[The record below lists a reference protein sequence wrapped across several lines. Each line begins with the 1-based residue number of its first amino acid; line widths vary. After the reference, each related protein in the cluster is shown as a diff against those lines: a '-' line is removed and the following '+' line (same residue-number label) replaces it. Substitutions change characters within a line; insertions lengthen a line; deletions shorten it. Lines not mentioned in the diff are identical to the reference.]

1 MLGLTEINKVIR
13 GILFLTLRDNE
24 FSILNSRIR

>member
-24 FSILNSRIR
+24 FSILNFRIR